1 MNLKLRNTLAVFDLE
16 TTGGDVMK
24 DRIIEISIVKV
35 QPDGSKKVKTHRI
48 NPTIPISPE
57 ATRVHGIRN
66 EDVKGMPTFK
76 ELAKEIADFLKGAD
90 LAGFNILKFDL
101 PLLVEEMLRAGVDF
115 DVSKRKIVDAQ
126 RIYHLM
132 EPRNLRAAYKFY
144 CGKELTNA
152 HSAEADTLA
161 TWEVLD
167 AQVERYKDTKLID
180 KNGCEYVP
188 IQNDIEALHQLTASN
203 MIDFAGR
210 MILDEQGFPIF
221 NFGKHKG
228 KRVLDVLE
236 KEPTYYDWMME
247 GEFPLD
253 TKRKLTEIKLS
264 RLNTK

>member
-1 MNLKLRNTLAVFDLE
+1 MNLNLRNTLAVFDLE
-16 TTGGDVMK
+16 TTGGDIMK
-24 DRIIEISIVKV
+24 DRIVEISIVKV
-35 QPDGSKKVKTHRI
+35 HPDGSKKIKTHRI

-57 ATRVHGIRN
+57 ATLIHGIRD
-66 EDVKGMPTFK
+66 EDVKDKPTFK
-76 ELAKEIADFLKGAD
+76 QLAKEIADFLKGAD

-101 PLLVEEMLRAGVDF
+101 PMLTEEMLRAGIDF
-115 DVSKRKIVDAQ
+115 DVSQRKVVDVQ

-132 EPRNLRAAYKFY
+132 EPRTLKAAYKFY

-161 TWEVLD
+161 TWEVLE
-167 AQVERYKDTKLID
+167 AQIAKYKDTKLID
-180 KNGCEYVP
+180 KNGFEYIP
-188 IQNDIEALHQLTASN
+188 IQNDINALHQLTISN
-203 MIDFAGR
+203 TIDFAGR
-210 MILDEQGFPIF
+210 MVFDEQGVPIF

-236 KEPTYYDWMME
+236 KEPTYYDWIME

-264 RLNTK
+264 KFNKK